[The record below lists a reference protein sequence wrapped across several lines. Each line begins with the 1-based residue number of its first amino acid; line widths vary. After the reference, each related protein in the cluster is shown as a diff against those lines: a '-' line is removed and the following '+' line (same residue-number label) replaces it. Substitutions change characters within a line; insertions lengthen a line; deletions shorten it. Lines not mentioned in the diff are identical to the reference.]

1 MRQLNSQF
9 KLARKQGT
17 KALQGAHH
25 NGFKLLIDQPFGLR
39 KVRMHGSLSDDRAKR
54 YFSTVLSASSLGRLA
69 RHGDSVGLLVD
80 GVNGRRHEPW
90 AGCSGHVQCIKS
102 TASQIATGASSY

>member
-39 KVRMHGSLSDDRAKR
+39 KVRMHGSLSGERAKWC
-54 YFSTVLSASSLGRLA
+54 FSAASASASSLFRLA
-69 RHGDSVGLLVD
+69 RHDRSVGFL
-80 GVNGRRHEPW
+80 
-90 AGCSGHVQCIKS
+90 A
-102 TASQIATGASSY
+102 Y